1 MGAGAGEPAG
11 DAGTGE
17 GDMTVAEVVALLQG
31 QLQDAIVVTQPT
43 AADPKVT
50 IHAPCGG
57 TGFIDGVTDDGCNG
71 TGQNYL
77 PAKVRI
83 IATGGTVTAT
93 PIPVTQ

>member
-1 MGAGAGEPAG
+1 MATNKGILV
-11 DAGTGE
+11 TI
-17 GDMTVAEVVALLQG
+17 AEVIALLET

-43 AADPKVT
+43 NPDPQVT
-50 IHAPCGG
+50 NHVPCSG
-57 TGFIDGVTDDGCNG
+57 TGFINGIMDVDCNG

-77 PAKVRI
+77 PSKVRI

>member
-1 MGAGAGEPAG
+1 
-11 DAGTGE
+11 
-17 GDMTVAEVVALLQG
+17 MTVAEVVALLQQ

-50 IHAPCGG
+50 NHALCAG
-57 TGFIDGVTDDGCNG
+57 TGFIDGISDAECDG